1 MPSVA
6 FIVGKL
12 QRQVIMDRFLKCK
25 SKTPRD
31 QEYVDAYLKT
41 HSQIKAA
48 ETCGVSRE
56 TIARAV
62 RRSGIPLTGRK
73 YNGNPDAGRNQP
85 QQKISNEQL
94 KQEVQNLTCREI
106 AIKYDISEERIYR
119 RARKLG
125 IKISCRFDG
134 GRWYQRAMRYG
145 CTEYDKTI
153 TLKKL
158 IKRDKGICQLCGLPV
173 DDKDIENGH
182 AKGLYPSL
190 DHIIPLSK
198 GGTHTWDNVQ
208 LAHMACNSGKCD
220 KYVISGEHGIKEE
233 V

>member
-1 MPSVA
+1 MGTNYYEHRNLYSDDE
-6 FIVGKL
+6 IVS
-12 QRQVIMDRFLKCK
+12 CY
-25 SKTPRD
+25 
-31 QEYVDAYLKT
+31 QEYK
-41 HSQIKAA
+41 SQIKAA
-48 ETCGVSRE
+48 EKLGISRE
-56 TIARAV
+56 TVARAV

-73 YNGNPDAGRNQP
+73 YNGNPESGRNQP
-85 QQKISNEQL
+85 NQKISNEQL
-94 KQEVQNLTCREI
+94 KQDALTLTCREI
-106 AIKYDISEERIYR
+106 AIKYDISEERVYR

-125 IKISCRFDG
+125 IEMKCRFDG

-153 TLKKL
+153 TLKQL

-198 GGTHTWDNVQ
+198 GGTHTWNNVQ

-220 KYVISGEHGIKEE
+220 RYVINGKHGIKEE